1 MKPKS
6 ALDLFVN
13 RDDEKDRFCELLNS
27 GEKAIMIVWGKDGLG
42 KTFLMDWMIHECAQR
57 TLAKAELFWSN
68 SRKYDPYGVM
78 RRIRDDLGVLKYF
91 SHFTELINYYTDPS
105 STDLSQ
111 PLEVV
116 TQGKMSVADKAK
128 FINSKVRDVAN
139 VIIRDSMIVVPRQD
153 IGVPMEERL
162 IRLTDLFIPSLA
174 AATEKKPCWIFLDV
188 PSNKKHFSPEVKSW
202 LWDELFSAVVRG
214 KLPNVGIV
222 MCVAPKPSP
231 NTKFLTSVEE
241 ANLQAFDRGQVEE
254 YMKLCGMNETLG
266 VGEERRLGMLDAIMW
281 QTKGVPK
288 GVALMVD
295 GMVKDLKEERRK
307 NSGR

>member
-1 MKPKS
+1 MKQKS

-13 RDDEKDRFCELLNS
+13 RTDEKDRFCELLNS
-27 GEKAIMIVWGKDGLG
+27 GEKSIIIVWGKDGLG
-42 KTFLMDWMIHECAQR
+42 KTFLMDWMVHECAQR
-57 TLAKAELFWSN
+57 ALAKAELVWSN

-78 RRIRDDLGVLKYF
+78 RRIRDELGVLKYF
-91 SHFTELINYYTDPS
+91 SHFTELINYYTDPG
-105 STDLSQ
+105 STNLSK
-111 PLEVV
+111 PLKVV
-116 TQGKMSVADKAK
+116 TQGNMSIAEKAE
-128 FINSKVRDVAN
+128 FINSQVRDIAN
-139 VIIRDSMIVVPRQD
+139 VIIKDSMIVVPRQD

-188 PSNKKHFSPEVKSW
+188 PSNKKHFFPEVKSW
-202 LWDELFSAVVRG
+202 LWDELFSSVVKG

-222 MCVAPKPSP
+222 MCVAPKPSRDP
-231 NTKFLTSVEE
+231 RFLTSVEE
-241 ANLQAFDRGQVEE
+241 ASLQAFDRRHVKE
-254 YMKLCGMNETLG
+254 YMELCGMNETLG

-288 GVALMVD
+288 EVALMVD

-307 NSGR
+307 NRG